1 MAEKGTCNV
10 CQASSHV
17 LFYLKSSLLG
27 GTVDGDGV
35 DFLGEDVAVV
45 VSGHSGG
52 GVEEY
57 QGGGK
62 TYKVR

>member
-1 MAEKGTCNV
+1 M
-10 CQASSHV
+10 
-17 LFYLKSSLLG
+17 FYLKSSLLG
-27 GTVDGDGV
+27 GSVDGDGV

-52 GVEEY
+52 GVDKH

>member
-1 MAEKGTCNV
+1 MPNIY
-10 CQASSHV
+10 SHV
-17 LFYLKSSLLG
+17 LFHLQSSLLG
-27 GTVDGDGV
+27 GSVDGDGV

-52 GVEEY
+52 GVDEY
-57 QGGGK
+57 QGGGT